1 MQSRAQMIAHQEAV
15 HREAQRIASLSAMKL
30 LRDRTQRGGMRL
42 HRSLQ
47 LAMVLRSAHHLI
59 VSTGL
64 PPEQPQ
70 APAAPAARER
80 ESRKRRS
87 DGARTGELVPSKRVC
102 LWQVIPR
109 PQPQG
114 GAFPGMAEILQ
125 RLLGSVPRVQPVRCR
140 EALGLPGFH
149 SRTVEAF

>member
-1 MQSRAQMIAHQEAV
+1 MESRAQMIAHQEAV

-30 LRDRTQRGGMRL
+30 LRTRTQRGGMRL

-47 LAMVLRSAHHLI
+47 LATLLRSARDLI
-59 VSTGL
+59 VSTIL
-64 PPEQPQ
+64 PQEEPQP
-70 APAAPAARER
+70 PAAPAARE
-80 ESRKRRS
+80 SRKRRS
-87 DGARTGELVPSKRVC
+87 EGPRLAELVPSKRAC

-125 RLLGSVPRVQPVRCR
+125 RLIGSVPQPQPLGCR
-140 EALGLPGFH
+140 EAFAVPGFH
-149 SRTVEAF
+149 SRPVEAF